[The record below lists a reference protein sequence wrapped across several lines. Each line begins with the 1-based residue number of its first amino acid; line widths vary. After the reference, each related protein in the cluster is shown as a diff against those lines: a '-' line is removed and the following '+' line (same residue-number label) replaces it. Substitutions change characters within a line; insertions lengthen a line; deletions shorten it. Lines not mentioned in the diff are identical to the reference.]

1 MRLLS
6 SAASLVQHWW
16 RGVARQVRSRGRFRE
31 DDREQADRQMMTLKL
46 IREFYVAGQELK
58 KFYIHNKV
66 RYAVVLLSLAYP
78 ERCSDPAMR
87 ILRASCASYEVG
99 R

>member
-1 MRLLS
+1 
-6 SAASLVQHWW
+6 
-16 RGVARQVRSRGRFRE
+16 VRSRGRFRE

-66 RYAVVLLSLAYP
+66 WIHV
-78 ERCSDPAMR
+78 D
-87 ILRASCASYEVG
+87 
-99 R
+99 